1 MRSLSEKTGGYIIM
15 NEEFNSSVFKETYQ
29 KIFAKDPNDEL
40 KMCTAAKIEMFV
52 SKELKISGALG

>member
-1 MRSLSEKTGGYIIM
+1 M